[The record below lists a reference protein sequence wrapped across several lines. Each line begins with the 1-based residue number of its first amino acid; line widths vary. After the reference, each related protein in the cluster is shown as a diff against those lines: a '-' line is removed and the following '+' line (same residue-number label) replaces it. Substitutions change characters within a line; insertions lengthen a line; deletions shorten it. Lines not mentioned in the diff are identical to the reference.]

1 MKLLKKHTVIKYL
14 WSLLLTTML
23 FSCKNSE
30 PIAKEERIPFTAI
43 KSGNN
48 SSSEVYK
55 TMVINNQE
63 ELIEAWSLFFVKF
76 NRKPPIPNI
85 DFTSKTLVAV
95 FLGERNNGGYSIKIK
110 SVIKTNDKIAIVTE
124 ETKPGSSCMSTS
136 VMVYPFQLIEIP
148 KTNKPFAFTKT
159 ITINDCDKDF

>member
-1 MKLLKKHTVIKYL
+1 MKLLKKHTIIKCL
-14 WSLLLTTML
+14 LSLLVTASL

-30 PIAKEERIPFTAI
+30 PIAKEEPVPFTTI

-48 SSSEVYK
+48 SESEVYK
-55 TMVINNQE
+55 TMVINNRE
-63 ELIEAWSLFFVKF
+63 ELTEAWSLFFVKF

-85 DFTSKTLVAV
+85 DFTSKTLVAA

-110 SVIKTNDKIAIVTE
+110 SVIKTNDKTTIVTE
-124 ETKPGSSCMSTS
+124 ETKPGSNCMSTS
-136 VMVYPFQLIEIP
+136 VMVYPFHLIEIP
-148 KTNKPFAFTKT
+148 KTNKPFVFTKT